1 MWRGLYHD
9 HYLLGA
15 KKDTMPRRKWFKV
28 ISGATLSSLFASSSS
43 PQQISPTAIGTIPVV
58 PVIDDAG
65 APESWEGSH
74 QISPFSLVNVSTGNL
89 FTQIPIVSFSG
100 RGFSVSLSLFHN
112 SASTSSLEPFGYG
125 WSHSYNWKIQQ
136 DNQGNAIVVRGTR
149 RKHLYTPF
157 IVLI

>member
-15 KKDTMPRRKWFKV
+15 KKDTMPRRKWLKI
-28 ISGATLSSLFASSSS
+28 ISGATLSSLLGSSSS
-43 PQQISPTAIGTIPVV
+43 SQQISPTAIAIPV
-58 PVIDDAG
+58 DDAG

-89 FTQIPIVSFSG
+89 FTQIPILSFSG
-100 RGFSVSLSLFHN
+100 RCLSVSLSLFHN
-112 SASTSSLEPFGYG
+112 SASTSSLQPFGYG

-136 DNQGNAIVVRGTR
+136 DNQGNAIVVRGTG